1 MWLVQN
7 VLLDESFKRKFNGI
21 IIILSKAYR
30 LISAKQTSRVGLPKN
45 IFELLT
51 NFKSWECFTDTIQP
65 LKNGPKQ
72 NPFFSSKSTLQTTTT
87 STAKWSDSLPIILK
101 LFFSNKKSIVFNS
114 ILIHLVFIIVLTLAC
129 CFAATWT
136 TTTKTTTIATT
147 TTTWLWWLDYLL
159 IFGHCNN
166 ENLPNGIKWWPKTGS
181 KFYPILKR
189 PSHNHLRLLKY
200 CQNGEISPNLVTLPS
215 TLHFILRW
223 YSLLQSNT

>member
-147 TTTWLWWLDYLL
+147 TTMWLWTSRFPLEAFLFISFRTFLPLFWL
-159 IFGHCNN
+159 
-166 ENLPNGIKWWPKTGS
+166 
-181 KFYPILKR
+181 R
-189 PSHNHLRLLKY
+189 PSVCKSVCLFASNYWY
-200 CQNGEISPNLVTLPS
+200 CC
-215 TLHFILRW
+215 LH
-223 YSLLQSNT
+223 